1 MPFQVI
7 PREFAFYDLLEGA
20 ADGVAEAA
28 KALLVLVDDLPH
40 AEEHRDRIGDLE
52 SRGDELTHQLIA
64 RLATTFVVPI
74 DRQDIHQLAN
84 GLDDVLDYIDSVA
97 DLLVLYKVEELLPTF
112 RPQVMVLVKSA
123 KRVRK
128 GVGKLRSISKVPKAV
143 GDIRRQE
150 REGDWLYRRAVASL
164 YEGDYPPL
172 EVLKWKDLLARV
184 EAGVDRCEDIAN
196 TIETVA
202 AKFA

>member
-1 MPFQVI
+1 VPFQVI
-7 PREFAFYDLLEGA
+7 PRDLVFYDLLEA
-20 ADGVAEAA
+20 SADGVAAGA
-28 KALLVLVDDLPH
+28 KELLALVDDLPH
-40 AEEHRDRIGDLE
+40 AGDHGATITELE
-52 SRGDELTHQLIA
+52 QRGDDLTHTLIA

-74 DRQDIHQLAN
+74 DRHDIYQLASD
-84 GLDDVLDYIDSVA
+84 LDDVLDSVDSVS
-97 DLLVLYKVEELLPTF
+97 DLLVLYGVVEPIPTF
-112 RPQVMVLVKSA
+112 RPQVVALVRA
-123 KRVRK
+123 TKRVRK

-164 YEGDYPPL
+164 YAGDYEPL
-172 EVLKWKDLLARV
+172 EVMKWKDLLAGV
-184 EAGVDRCEDIAN
+184 ESGVDRCEDIAN